1 MSGTPPAPP
10 FHKQKSTIDSDY
22 YEVYILNIEKMTVLN
37 DKSATVIK
45 IGTVMLINHAMAE
58 LKLWF
63 LALEYSKGVLRL

>member
-1 MSGTPPAPP
+1 
-10 FHKQKSTIDSDY
+10 
-22 YEVYILNIEKMTVLN
+22 MTVLN